1 MSKSQSIEIPVSDF
15 HLKRNCGNKINLL
28 PIFFGEFFFA
38 QPSQLLL
45 FLNSLLLSFDC
56 RRWRRANSPN
66 NTLSKLAKRQSD
78 QRDANPCKESN
89 AMARRVELEGCG
101 FKSKCPCH
109 FSVKLD
115 WYNDVAVNIV
125 EF

>member
-78 QRDANPCKESN
+78 QRDANPCKES
-89 AMARRVELEGCG
+89 RVERKEESNWKVVGL
-101 FKSKCPCH
+101 SQ
-109 FSVKLD
+109 SALVISLL
-115 WYNDVAVNIV
+115 N
-125 EF
+125 